1 MKAVVCKKFG
11 PPEDLV
17 VEEVPDPH
25 AGEGQIVIDVD
36 SAAVTFPDTL
46 IIEDKYQFKAKPPF
60 IPGGEV
66 AGVVSEV
73 GTGVSDFAVGDRVT
87 GSMGITGGFAEKV
100 AVDARSARKLPDD
113 AGFAESTG
121 LLYAYGTGY
130 YGLKYRG
137 HLQPGETLLVL
148 GAGGSVGMAAVE
160 LGKLMGARVIA
171 AASRDDK
178 LALCKERGADEV
190 INYATENLKERAKE
204 LSGGKGV
211 DVIYDAVGGDYAE
224 QALRAI
230 AWGGR
235 FLVIGFTAGIPAVP
249 FNLALLKS
257 CQIVGVFLGAMVAR
271 EPETRDAI
279 ERDLLGFM
287 ASGELRPH
295 ISRRYSLAE
304 APVALRDMIDR
315 KLVGKVVV
323 SP

>member
-1 MKAVVCKKFG
+1 MKAVVCNKFG
-11 PPEDLV
+11 PPESLSI
-17 VEEVPDPH
+17 EEIPDPI

-46 IIEDKYQFKAKPPF
+46 IIEDKYQFKATPPF
-60 IPGGEV
+60 VPGGEV
-66 AGVVSEV
+66 GGVVSEV
-73 GTGVSDFAVGDRVT
+73 GSGVTGIAVGDRVT
-87 GSMGITGGFAEKV
+87 SSAGITGGFAEKV
-100 AVDARSARKLPDD
+100 AVNADATRILPDD

-137 HLQPGETLLVL
+137 DLQPGETLLVL

-178 LALCKERGADEV
+178 LDLCKARGADEV
-190 INYATENLKERAKE
+190 INYSTENLKERAKE
-204 LSGGKGV
+204 LTGGKGV
-211 DVIYDAVGGDYAE
+211 HVVYDAVGGDYAE

-257 CQIVGVFLGAMVAR
+257 CQIIGVFLGAMVSR
-271 EPETRDAI
+271 EPETREAI

-287 ASGELRPH
+287 ASGELKPH
-295 ISRRYSLAE
+295 ISRRYSLEE
-304 APVALRDMIDR
+304 APQALRDMIDR